1 MTNYLC
7 GQAPR
12 AACQRTV
19 VAHSNGL
26 YSVAAV
32 NSNVDLPLDRGGYKG
47 FEFLVV

>member
-32 NSNVDLPLDRGGYKG
+32 MGGYKG